1 MKEPNFDFTILCS
14 LFQGDGPEPEEIF
27 TALAINERHIA
38 LKSGYGR
45 YLKVEKDGIITGR
58 SEAVGGL
65 EQFEPVFQVAIPMD
79 FISSFTYTIHEG
91 LRVKVSTRKLI
102 FR

>member
-1 MKEPNFDFTILCS
+1 MKVNRPKTKQKTMSEFDHSIALICN
-14 LFQGDGPEPEEIF
+14 QGDGPEPEEIF
-27 TALAINERHIA
+27 TALAINDRHIA

-65 EQFEPVFQVAIPMD
+65 EQFEPVFQVKISD
-79 FISSFTYTIHEG
+79 FMYS
-91 LRVKVSTRKLI
+91 
-102 FR
+102 